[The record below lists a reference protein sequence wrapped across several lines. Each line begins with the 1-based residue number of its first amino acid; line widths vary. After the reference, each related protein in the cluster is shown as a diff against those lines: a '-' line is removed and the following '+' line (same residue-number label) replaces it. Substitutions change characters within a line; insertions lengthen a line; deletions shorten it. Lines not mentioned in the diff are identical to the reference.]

1 MSSRPL
7 ARALL
12 QAPEGQ
18 LVIDHHYYTFSSV
31 FFYTNRTALLLNGR
45 TNNLIYGSYAP
56 DAPDVFIDDQQ
67 WKQRW
72 LGESRYYIVANDP
85 ERSRFEKLVG
95 GEHLITVAESGGK
108 MLLTNHPLH

>member
-1 MSSRPL
+1 
-7 ARALL
+7 
-12 QAPEGQ
+12 
-18 LVIDHHYYTFSSV
+18 
-31 FFYTNRTALLLNGR
+31 LLNGR

-95 GEHLITVAESGGK
+95 REHLIAVAESGGK

>member
-1 MSSRPL
+1 
-7 ARALL
+7 
-12 QAPEGQ
+12 
-18 LVIDHHYYTFSSV
+18 VIDHHYYTFSSV

-72 LGESRYYIVANDP
+72 LGEQRYYIVANDP
-85 ERSRFEKLVG
+85 ERPRFEKLVG

-108 MLLTNHPLH
+108 MLLTNHPVH